1 MTRFLPAAL
10 LLLTAALPAAAAE
23 LQVQSQAIEDRK
35 AVFATVEALDVAA
48 ARARIGG
55 TVAVLSADEGDE
67 VQAGQKIAVIADPKL
82 QLELGALDQR
92 ISSLQA
98 QRDLA
103 QTELNRSRELFR
115 SGTLPKARVDD
126 AETAFAVAERALAA
140 MKAERQVVA
149 ERSAEGAVLAPG
161 SGRVLGVLVTEGT
174 VVMPGEPIARIAAE
188 RYVLRLALP
197 ERHARF
203 MKPGDIVHV
212 GERGLS
218 TEAPRAAREG
228 RVVKVYPQIENG
240 RVLADVQVEGLGD
253 FFVGERVRV
262 DVATGTR
269 QGFVLP
275 AEFLY
280 RRFGV
285 DYVKLKGGSEVVVQ
299 AGQKLDGKVEVL
311 SGLRD
316 GDVVVTP

>member
-1 MTRFLPAAL
+1 MTRFLAAAL
-10 LLLTAALPAAAAE
+10 LLLIAASPAAAAE
-23 LQVQSQAIEDRK
+23 LQVQSQPIEDRK

-82 QLELGALDQR
+82 QLELAALDQR

-140 MKAERQVVA
+140 MRAERQVVA

-212 GERGLS
+212 GDRGLS

-285 DYVKLKGGSEVVVQ
+285 DYVKLKGGAEVVVQ

-311 SGLRD
+311 SGLRN